1 MKRGYGSNLRTGLLT
16 PPGESLSSS
25 LYSVS
30 ERSMG
35 SEHPRHVL
43 GEIGDY
49 HIGAGAPD
57 PDEGLSHDALLV
69 DPSVGRGRLDHGVLA
84 GDLVGGQRKVEAV
97 RRLPYDVQIG
107 ACGLD
112 HYHIGALGD
121 IELDLAHG
129 LPPVAPCHLV
139 SGTVP
144 LPGSRFRDVPEG
156 AVVGGLELGAVRHDR
171 NAAESGVVERLPDG
185 GHLPVHH
192 PAGGDDVRSGLRLGD
207 GGPGVELDRVVV
219 DDMPASVEDAAV
231 PVVCVLAEAQVR
243 YHQEIGALLQAGDR
257 LLHDSVPPV
266 GSRSDGV
273 LLRGDPEHQ
282 DGSDPALLYAGR
294 DPVEPGQGMRGHPR
308 HGVRGS
314 RLGQRLVEEHR
325 EDQLVLVET
334 RLAHQVPDPLIL
346 PQPPEAHF
354 RVHHCDSSKPKSS
367 AAASQISVRPSRE
380 ASLRFL

>member
-1 MKRGYGSNLRTGLLT
+1 
-16 PPGESLSSS
+16 
-25 LYSVS
+25 
-30 ERSMG
+30 MG

-43 GEIGDY
+43 GEIGDH

-57 PDEGLSHDALLV
+57 PDEGLPHDALLV
-69 DPSVGRGRLDHGVLA
+69 DPSVGGGRLDHGVLA
-84 GDLVGGQRKVEAV
+84 GDLVCRERKVEAV

-139 SGTVP
+139 SGAVP

-156 AVVGGLELGAVRHDR
+156 AVVGRLELGAVRHDGD
-171 NAAESGVVERLPDG
+171 AAESGINQSLAYG
-185 GHLPVHH
+185 GHLSVHH
-192 PAGGDDVRSGLRLGD
+192 AAGGDDVRPGLRLGD
-207 GGPGVELDRVVV
+207 GGPGIELDRVVV
-219 DDMPASVEDAAV
+219 DDMAASVEDAAV
-231 PVVCVLAEAQVR
+231 PVVGVLAEAKVR

-257 LLHDSVPPV
+257 LLHDAVPPV
-266 GSRSDGV
+266 GSGSDGV
-273 LLRGDPEHQ
+273 LLRRDAEHQ

-294 DPVEPGQGMRGHPR
+294 DPVESRQRMRGHPW

-325 EDQLVLVET
+325 QDQLVLVET
-334 RLAHQVPDPLIL
+334 RLAHQIPDPLIL

-367 AAASQISVRPSRE
+367 AATSQTSVRPSRE